1 MSAAGS
7 ADKPTAIFLMGPTA
21 AGKTDLALSLV
32 EAGGC
37 EIISVD
43 SAQVYRGMD
52 IGTAKPDAATLRRA
66 PHHLIDICDP
76 ADSYSAAQFRTDAL
90 AAMNDIHQRGRV
102 PLLTGGT
109 MLYFKALV
117 EPLAAMPPA
126 DEAVRERLQAQFEN
140 EGLASLLRELETV
153 DPAAFERIDRQ
164 NPQRVLRALEVC
176 RVSGRPI
183 SAFWAESVNDGKG
196 RLAETAAQAFP
207 WHLIQL
213 AVIPADRAILHERIA
228 RRFQLMLEQ
237 GFEREVRTLR
247 AREDL
252 HPDLPSIRAVGYRQ
266 MWQYLDGRIDHAT
279 LVETGIAATRQ
290 LAKRQLTWL
299 RKWPDLTV
307 LDPTG
312 PGGDRRIIDQ
322 AWQILR
328 KSGR

>member
-1 MSAAGS
+1 MSLQAFS
-7 ADKPTAIFLMGPTA
+7 DKPIAIFLMGPTA

-32 EAGGC
+32 DEGRC

-52 IGTAKPDAATLRRA
+52 IGTAKPDAATLQQA

-90 AAMNDIHQRGRV
+90 AVMSDIQRRGRI

-126 DEAVRERLQAQFEN
+126 DEAVRHALQAQLNN
-140 EGLASLLRELETV
+140 EGLTPLLRELELV
-153 DPAAFERIDRQ
+153 DPTAFARIDRQ
-164 NPQRVLRALEVC
+164 NPHRVVRALEVC

-196 RLAETAAQAFP
+196 RLADNATAAFP
-207 WHLIQL
+207 WQLIQL
-213 AVIPADRAILHERIA
+213 AVIPGDRAILHERIA
-228 RRFQLMLEQ
+228 RRFQLMLDQ
-237 GFEREVRTLR
+237 GFEQEVRALM
-247 AREDL
+247 ARGDL
-252 HPDLPSIRAVGYRQ
+252 HPELPSIRSVGYRQ
-266 MWQYLDGRIDHAT
+266 MWRYLDGHIDYPT
-279 LVETGIAATRQ
+279 LIGTGVAATRQ

-299 RKWPDLTV
+299 RKWPELAV
-307 LDPTG
+307 LDPAG
-312 PGGDRRIIDQ
+312 PDGDRRIIDQ

-328 KSGR
+328 KSGL

>member
-1 MSAAGS
+1 MNAVGAT
-7 ADKPTAIFLMGPTA
+7 DKPTAVFLMGPTA

-32 EAGGC
+32 EAGRC

-52 IGTAKPDAATLRRA
+52 IGTAKPDAAILQRA

-76 ADSYSAAQFRTDAL
+76 ADSYSAARFRTDAL
-90 AAMNDIHQRGRV
+90 AAMNDIHQRGRI

-117 EPLAAMPPA
+117 EPLATMPPA
-126 DEAVRERLQAQFEN
+126 DEAVRQTLQTQFDS
-140 EGLASLLRELETV
+140 EGLASLLRELEAV

-164 NPQRVLRALEVC
+164 NPQRVLRALEVY

-213 AVIPADRAILHERIA
+213 AVIPADRSILHDRIA

-237 GFEREVRTLR
+237 GFEQEVRTLMGR
-247 AREDL
+247 GDL

-266 MWQYLDGRIDHAT
+266 MWQYLDGQIDHST
-279 LVETGIAATRQ
+279 LVETGVAATRQ

-299 RKWPDLTV
+299 RKWPELTV

-312 PGGDRRIIDQ
+312 PDGDRRIIDQ

-328 KSGR
+328 KSGL

>member
-126 DEAVRERLQAQFEN
+126 DEAVRQALQAQFDN
-140 EGLASLLRELETV
+140 EGLASLLRELEAV

-164 NPQRVLRALEVC
+164 NPQRVLRALEVY

-196 RLAETAAQAFP
+196 RLAGTAAQAFP

-237 GFEREVRTLR
+237 GFEQEVRTLR
-247 AREDL
+247 ARGNL

-266 MWQYLDGRIDHAT
+266 MWQYLDGQIDHAT
-279 LVETGIAATRQ
+279 LVETGVAATRQ

-299 RKWPDLTV
+299 RKWPDLAV

-312 PGGDRRIIDQ
+312 PDGDRRIIDQ

-328 KSGR
+328 KSGL